1 MKKHK
6 TGIFSGSFN
15 PIHIGHLALANYLC
29 EYEGLDEI
37 WFMVSPQNPLKTQS
51 ELWSDGLRL
60 KLVEL
65 SINGYPHFQASDFE
79 FHLPRPSYSV
89 HTLEKL
95 RAAYPERDFY
105 FIIGSDNWARFDRW
119 YQSERILKENNIL
132 IYPRPNYPVKE
143 DELPETVRL
152 VHSPVFWFMVSPQNP
167 LKTQSELWSDGLR
180 LKLVEL
186 SINGYPH
193 FQASDFEF
201 HLPRPSYSVHTLE
214 KLRAAYPERDFY
226 FIIGS
231 DNWARFDRW
240 YQSERILKENNILI
254 YPRPNYPVKEDE
266 LPETVRL
273 VHSPVFEISSTFI
286 RKALDTGKDIRYFL
300 HPAAWEYIKTNLQ
313 YYSANR

>member
-1 MKKHK
+1 MKKLK

-119 YQSERILKENNIL
+119 YQSERILVENHIL
-132 IYPRPNYPVKE
+132 VYPRPGYPVSS
-143 DELPETVRL
+143 DSLPENVK
-152 VHSPVFWFMVSPQNP
+152 VVSSP
-167 LKTQSELWSDGLR
+167 T
-180 LKLVEL
+180 
-186 SINGYPH
+186 
-193 FQASDFEF
+193 
-201 HLPRPSYSVHTLE
+201 
-214 KLRAAYPERDFY
+214 
-226 FIIGS
+226 
-231 DNWARFDRW
+231 
-240 YQSERILKENNILI
+240 
-254 YPRPNYPVKEDE
+254 
-266 LPETVRL
+266 
-273 VHSPVFEISSTFI
+273 FEISSTFI
-286 RKALDTGKDIRYFL
+286 RRAMEEGKDVRYFL
-300 HPAAWEYIKTNLQ
+300 HPAVYEALL
-313 YYSANR
+313 SVFSR